1 MHNKFILSLRQFI
14 LFIGAFSSLLI
25 IAFYNRYPIIFS
37 DLGTYIRSGFTGIVP
52 VDRPIFYGLFVRH
65 ISLAHSLWFVAIAQ
79 SLLVT
84 MLMLILIRDIFKSKD
99 PFLHTFVAG
108 VFLSLTTSISYVVSH
123 IMPDFFLPVLLLSI
137 FIFLFSND
145 LSIHTKIFLGIIII
159 YSCISHLSNLLIS
172 VALLFLIYIGFVFFR
187 KKYFDF
193 RKIRNNLFILS
204 ILLGSVWIIMP
215 TVNYLYGI
223 GFKTSRTKN
232 IFLMANFI
240 DSGIMQKYLS
250 DNCDESNYKICE
262 NIDELPTT
270 AAGFLWDAE
279 SVLYKNCKGMDSC
292 WEKKDIEYGII
303 INDLFKD
310 NHYLWLV
317 IKSSFKKSIAQ
328 IVSFGIDGR
337 EHVTETH
344 ASYGGIK
351 TRLSPDFKN
360 YRNARQAYGR
370 IEFHT
375 LSYIQHITVSISLL
389 MILLFVLLPK
399 LREKLSL
406 NIFFFIAY
414 TIFAI
419 IINSFVTGTFS
430 GVVNRYQNRVI
441 WLIPFIA
448 LMLIIKYADW
458 TRKLE
463 QRKSK

>member
-1 MHNKFILSLRQFI
+1 MHNKFILSIRQLI
-14 LFIGAFSSLLI
+14 LFVGAVYSLLI

-37 DLGTYIRSGFTGIVP
+37 DLGTYVRSGFIGLVP

-65 ISLAHSLWFVAIAQ
+65 ISLAHSLWFVAVAQ

-84 MLMLILIRDIFKSKD
+84 VLILIVIRDIFKSKD
-99 PFLHTFVAG
+99 PFLHTFITG
-108 VFLSLTTSISYVVSH
+108 FFLSLTTSISYVVSH

-137 FIFLFSND
+137 FIFLFAEGLNFYMR
-145 LSIHTKIFLGIIII
+145 IFLGLVIV

-172 VALLFLIYIGFVFFR
+172 IVLLFLLFTAFIFFR
-187 KKYFDF
+187 KKYSDI
-193 RKIRNNLFILS
+193 KKLRNNLFVLAV
-204 ILLGSVWIIMP
+204 LLGSVWIIMP
-215 TVNYLYGI
+215 TVNYLYGV

-240 DSGIMQKYLS
+240 DSGIMQKYL
-250 DNCDESNYKICE
+250 DENCDELNYEICE

-270 AAGFLWDAE
+270 AADFLWNAE

-292 WEKKDIEYGII
+292 WEKKDITYGII

-317 IKSSFKKSIAQ
+317 SKSSFKKSLAQ
-328 IVSFGIDGR
+328 IISFGIDGR
-337 EHVTETH
+337 EHVTESH

-360 YRNARQAYGR
+360 YRNAKQAYGR
-370 IEFHT
+370 IEFQT
-375 LSYIQHITVSISLL
+375 LSNIQYITVGISLL
-389 MILLFVLLPK
+389 VIMLFVLLPK

-406 NIFFFIAY
+406 NILFFIAY
-414 TIFAI
+414 TTLAL
-419 IINSFVTGTFS
+419 IINAFVTGTFS
-430 GVVNRYQNRVI
+430 GVVNRYQNRII

-458 TRKLE
+458 TKKLE
-463 QRKSK
+463 